1 MSHAAVSA
9 TRTAAVEI
17 GLNAAIV
24 SVAQDQP
31 QILTVRPDPVAR
43 PDRAGGE
50 MAVFPPGAPGS
61 AASAGGLAGLP
72 FGPFTPL
79 AHRTLEI
86 GLRAW
91 VAQQTG
97 LDLGYVEQLYTFGDR
112 GRHAQPEDKGLHVVS
127 IGYLALIRA
136 EASPG
141 GVRDDARRDD
151 SAWRGENARDE
162 GHGLAVSRRLARGS
176 WRSWH
181 DFFPWEDWRTEKPAI
196 LSREIEPRLAEW
208 ARRPEPQGAPVRP
221 LTRAERL
228 RVCFG
233 LEGGWDEEKVLER
246 YELLY
251 EAGLVGEALR
261 DGREAAAAWGPL
273 PALGAP
279 MIFDHRRI
287 LATAMGRLRGKMKY
301 RPVIF
306 ELMAPDFTL
315 YELQKTV
322 EAILGS
328 HLHKQNFRR
337 LVEAGGL
344 VEETGGVRTATGG
357 RPAKVYRFRREAL
370 MERPAPGV
378 RVRPGR

>member
-1 MSHAAVSA
+1 MTT

-24 SVAQDQP
+24 SVSNYEP
-31 QILTVRPDPVAR
+31 QILVVRR
-43 PDRAGGE
+43 SE
-50 MAVFPPGAPGS
+50 GA
-61 AASAGGLAGLP
+61 GLASLP
-72 FGPFTPL
+72 SGPFTPL

-91 VAQQTG
+91 VNQQTG

-112 GRHAQPEDKGLHVVS
+112 GRHAEPQDKGLHMVS
-127 IGYLALIRA
+127 IGYLALTRA
-136 EASPG
+136 DGAY
-141 GVRDDARRDD
+141 
-151 SAWRGENARDE
+151 DE
-162 GHGLAVSRRLARGS
+162 GSHGLSSHDLAGGS

-181 DFFPWEDWRTEKPAI
+181 DFFPWEDWRDGKPPI
-196 LSREIEPRLAEW
+196 LSREIEPRLSEW
-208 ARRPEPQGAPVRP
+208 ARRPERKGAPVRP
-221 LTRAERL
+221 LTRGERL
-228 RVCFG
+228 KVCFAID
-233 LEGGWDEEKVLER
+233 GGWDEEKALER

-251 EAGLVGEALR
+251 EAGLVEEALR
-261 DGREAAAAWGPL
+261 DGREAAGAWGAL
-273 PALGAP
+273 PALGCP
-279 MIFDHRRI
+279 MMFDHRRV

-306 ELMAPDFTL
+306 ELMAPTFTL

-337 LVEAGGL
+337 LVEAEGL
-344 VEETGGVRTATGG
+344 VEETGDMRTATGG

-378 RVRPGR
+378 RVKSARSSA